1 MAENDDPQP
10 KARKNLQTSP
20 VFATCVGPSL
30 LSSTHPPTPQA
41 SVPQASATPSPAA
54 PIPSPTGPPTAALPT
69 PQASAPPASATPS
82 PAAPIPAPTGPP
94 TAALPTPQA
103 SAPPAPPTQPASAT
117 PTSDAGASPAAATGC
132 WNSPSIGAALP
143 TPSTNHPQTPS
154 HRALALLNKN
164 YPSTPMT
171 PPPPPMMSYGGYRT
185 PHLAQFASPTPSL
198 ESLELQLTQ
207 SPMTPAS
214 RPAPP
219 TPKRRRVEPTV
230 SRPWEGNKENEENT
244 DNSENVNTAENWRSA
259 KKTMRDIITAINKE
273 RSTITKGR
281 RKNKASANRVRELD
295 AAKDDMQ
302 RLCKVYCQ
310 SITSE
315 WHQEANTLI
324 RDWSYLLKL

>member
-41 SVPQASATPSPAA
+41 SAPPASATPSPAA

-69 PQASAPPASATPS
+69 PQASAPPA
-82 PAAPIPAPTGPP
+82 API
-94 TAALPTPQA
+94 
-103 SAPPAPPTQPASAT
+103 PAPPTQPAS
-117 PTSDAGASPAAATGC
+117 ATGC

-259 KKTMRDIITAINKE
+259 KKTMRDLITAINKE

>member
-1 MAENDDPQP
+1 MAENDDPQPP

-69 PQASAPPASATPS
+69 PQASAPPA
-82 PAAPIPAPTGPP
+82 API
-94 TAALPTPQA
+94 
-103 SAPPAPPTQPASAT
+103 PAPPTQPAS
-117 PTSDAGASPAAATGC
+117 ATGC

-244 DNSENVNTAENWRSA
+244 DNINSENVNTAENWRSA
-259 KKTMRDIITAINKE
+259 KKTMRDLITAINKE

>member
-1 MAENDDPQP
+1 MAENDDPQPP

-69 PQASAPPASATPS
+69 PQASALPA
-82 PAAPIPAPTGPP
+82 PP

-103 SAPPAPPTQPASAT
+103 SAPPAAPIPAPPTQPAS
-117 PTSDAGASPAAATGC
+117 ATGC

-164 YPSTPMT
+164 YSPSTPMT

-244 DNSENVNTAENWRSA
+244 DNINSENVNTAENWRSA

-310 SITSE
+310 SITGE

>member
-1 MAENDDPQP
+1 MAENDDPQPP

-69 PQASAPPASATPS
+69 PQASAPPA
-82 PAAPIPAPTGPP
+82 API
-94 TAALPTPQA
+94 
-103 SAPPAPPTQPASAT
+103 PAPPTQPAS
-117 PTSDAGASPAAATGC
+117 ATGC

-143 TPSTNHPQTPS
+143 TPSTTHPQTPS

-219 TPKRRRVEPTV
+219 TPKCAKQKTA
-230 SRPWEGNKENEENT
+230 NE
-244 DNSENVNTAENWRSA
+244 
-259 KKTMRDIITAINKE
+259 
-273 RSTITKGR
+273 
-281 RKNKASANRVRELD
+281 
-295 AAKDDMQ
+295 
-302 RLCKVYCQ
+302 
-310 SITSE
+310 
-315 WHQEANTLI
+315 
-324 RDWSYLLKL
+324 

>member
-41 SVPQASATPSPAA
+41 SAPPASATPSPAA

-69 PQASAPPASATPS
+69 PQASAPPA
-82 PAAPIPAPTGPP
+82 PP

-103 SAPPAPPTQPASAT
+103 SAPPAAPIPAPPTQPAS
-117 PTSDAGASPAAATGC
+117 ATGC

-244 DNSENVNTAENWRSA
+244 DNINSENVNTAKNWRSA
-259 KKTMRDIITAINKE
+259 KKTMRDLITAINKE

>member
-1 MAENDDPQP
+1 MAENDDPQPP

-69 PQASAPPASATPS
+69 PQASAPPA
-82 PAAPIPAPTGPP
+82 API
-94 TAALPTPQA
+94 
-103 SAPPAPPTQPASAT
+103 PAPPTQPAS
-117 PTSDAGASPAAATGC
+117 ATGC

>member
-1 MAENDDPQP
+1 
-10 KARKNLQTSP
+10 
-20 VFATCVGPSL
+20 
-30 LSSTHPPTPQA
+30 
-41 SVPQASATPSPAA
+41 
-54 PIPSPTGPPTAALPT
+54 
-69 PQASAPPASATPS
+69 
-82 PAAPIPAPTGPP
+82 
-94 TAALPTPQA
+94 
-103 SAPPAPPTQPASAT
+103 
-117 PTSDAGASPAAATGC
+117 
-132 WNSPSIGAALP
+132 
-143 TPSTNHPQTPS
+143 
-154 HRALALLNKN
+154 
-164 YPSTPMT
+164 MT

-244 DNSENVNTAENWRSA
+244 DNINSENVNTAENWRSA
-259 KKTMRDIITAINKE
+259 KKTMRDLITAINKE

>member
-1 MAENDDPQP
+1 MAENDDPQPP

-69 PQASAPPASATPS
+69 PQASALPA
-82 PAAPIPAPTGPP
+82 PP

-103 SAPPAPPTQPASAT
+103 SAPPAAPIPAPPTQPAS
-117 PTSDAGASPAAATGC
+117 ATGC

-171 PPPPPMMSYGGYRT
+171 PPPPMMSYGGYRT

-259 KKTMRDIITAINKE
+259 KKTMRDLITAINKE

>member
-1 MAENDDPQP
+1 MAENDDPQPP

-41 SVPQASATPSPAA
+41 SAPQASATPSPAA

-69 PQASAPPASATPS
+69 PQASAPPA
-82 PAAPIPAPTGPP
+82 PP

-103 SAPPAPPTQPASAT
+103 SAPPAPPTAALPTPQASAPPAAPIPAPPTQPAS
-117 PTSDAGASPAAATGC
+117 ATGC

-259 KKTMRDIITAINKE
+259 KKTMRDLITAINKE

>member
-1 MAENDDPQP
+1 MAENDDPQPP

-69 PQASAPPASATPS
+69 PQASAPPA
-82 PAAPIPAPTGPP
+82 API
-94 TAALPTPQA
+94 
-103 SAPPAPPTQPASAT
+103 PAPPTQPAS
-117 PTSDAGASPAAATGC
+117 ATGC

-143 TPSTNHPQTPS
+143 TPSTTHPQTPS

-164 YPSTPMT
+164 YSPSTPMT

-281 RKNKASANRVRELD
+281 RKNQASANKVRELN

-310 SITSE
+310 SITGE

>member
-30 LSSTHPPTPQA
+30 LSSTHP
-41 SVPQASATPSPAA
+41 
-54 PIPSPTGPPTAALPT
+54 PT

-103 SAPPAPPTQPASAT
+103 SAPPAPPTAALPTPQASAPPAAPIPAPPTQPAS
-117 PTSDAGASPAAATGC
+117 ATGC

-143 TPSTNHPQTPS
+143 TPSTTHPQTPS
-154 HRALALLNKN
+154 HRALALPNKN
-164 YPSTPMT
+164 YSSSTPMT

-259 KKTMRDIITAINKE
+259 KKTMRDLITAINKE

-310 SITSE
+310 SITGE

>member
-41 SVPQASATPSPAA
+41 SAPPASATPSPAA

-69 PQASAPPASATPS
+69 PQASAPPA
-82 PAAPIPAPTGPP
+82 API
-94 TAALPTPQA
+94 
-103 SAPPAPPTQPASAT
+103 PAPPTQPAS
-117 PTSDAGASPAAATGC
+117 ATGC

-185 PHLAQFASPTPSL
+185 PHLAQFASPTPL
-198 ESLELQLTQ
+198 LDLQLTQ
-207 SPMTPAS
+207 SLMTPAS

-310 SITSE
+310 SITGE

>member
-20 VFATCVGPSL
+20 VFATCVGASL

-41 SVPQASATPSPAA
+41 SAPPASATPSPAA

-69 PQASAPPASATPS
+69 PQASAPPA
-82 PAAPIPAPTGPP
+82 API
-94 TAALPTPQA
+94 
-103 SAPPAPPTQPASAT
+103 PAPPTQPAS
-117 PTSDAGASPAAATGC
+117 ATGC

-281 RKNKASANRVRELD
+281 RKNQASIINKVRELD

-310 SITSE
+310 SITGE

>member
-1 MAENDDPQP
+1 MAENDDPQPP

-41 SVPQASATPSPAA
+41 SAPPASATPSPAA

-69 PQASAPPASATPS
+69 PQASAPPA
-82 PAAPIPAPTGPP
+82 API
-94 TAALPTPQA
+94 
-103 SAPPAPPTQPASAT
+103 PAPPTQPAS
-117 PTSDAGASPAAATGC
+117 ATGC

-143 TPSTNHPQTPS
+143 TPSTTHPQTPS

>member
-41 SVPQASATPSPAA
+41 SAPQASATPSPAA

-69 PQASAPPASATPS
+69 PQASAPPA
-82 PAAPIPAPTGPP
+82 API
-94 TAALPTPQA
+94 
-103 SAPPAPPTQPASAT
+103 PAPPTQPAS
-117 PTSDAGASPAAATGC
+117 ATGC

-259 KKTMRDIITAINKE
+259 KKTMRDLITAINKE

-310 SITSE
+310 SITGE
-315 WHQEANTLI
+315 WHQEANRLI

>member
-69 PQASAPPASATPS
+69 PQASAPPA
-82 PAAPIPAPTGPP
+82 API
-94 TAALPTPQA
+94 
-103 SAPPAPPTQPASAT
+103 PAPPTQPAS
-117 PTSDAGASPAAATGC
+117 ATGC

-164 YPSTPMT
+164 YSPSTPMT
-171 PPPPPMMSYGGYRT
+171 PPPPMMSYGGYRT

>member
-1 MAENDDPQP
+1 MAENDDPQPP

-69 PQASAPPASATPS
+69 PQASAPPA
-82 PAAPIPAPTGPP
+82 API
-94 TAALPTPQA
+94 
-103 SAPPAPPTQPASAT
+103 PAPPTQPAS
-117 PTSDAGASPAAATGC
+117 ATGC

-259 KKTMRDIITAINKE
+259 KKTMRDLITAINKE

>member
-69 PQASAPPASATPS
+69 PQASAPPA
-82 PAAPIPAPTGPP
+82 API
-94 TAALPTPQA
+94 
-103 SAPPAPPTQPASAT
+103 PAPPTQPAS
-117 PTSDAGASPAAATGC
+117 ATGC

-244 DNSENVNTAENWRSA
+244 DNINSENVNTAENWRSA